1 MATKLPTGSGLIDP
15 TRPPSPAAS
24 RGWGPSDLAEPA
36 IPPLV
41 GYAEIAEMAGVSRQ
55 RAREL
60 PNLPDFPPA
69 VTETSSKGPLRVR
82 SQVANWIQ
90 GWERRAGRPPTPP
103 SNRPTSNTL
112 ANYPV
117 R

>member
-1 MATKLPTGSGLIDP
+1 
-15 TRPPSPAAS
+15 
-24 RGWGPSDLAEPA
+24 
-36 IPPLV
+36 
-41 GYAEIAEMAGVSRQ
+41 MAGVSRQ

-82 SQVANWIQ
+82 SQVATWIQ

-112 ANYPV
+112 LNYPGQMTPGLIPDPGMEYLPAEIDELT
-117 R
+117 RDQFSRERAAGQYRDEDGH